1 MIESKKLLKI
11 KNLKH
16 GFFNSVGGK
25 SKNIYKSLNCGP
37 GSKDNASNVKKNLD
51 IVRKKISNKAK
62 NIFLL
67 HQIHSNKFIYID
79 EKYKNKKKPKA
90 DAIITNQK
98 YLPIAVLTADC
109 SPILIYDDKK
119 KIIAA
124 IHAGWK
130 GAYKNIIN
138 KVIKFMIK
146 KGCELNNMTAAIGPS
161 ISLKNYEVKED
172 FKKKFVKKDKKNLI
186 FFKINK
192 KKLYFDLTSYI
203 YTSLKK
209 NGIKYI
215 DVLKVD
221 TFDIKHKFFSA
232 RRALKLKHSDY
243 GRNISIIMLN

>member
-1 MIESKKLLKI
+1 MKYNLITLDLFLCASKHQSLAKAAEEKNLVVSAVSKRILDLEKSVGVNLFYRKNSGVELTPAGHEMQKHCMEVFISI
-11 KNLKH
+11 KN
-16 GFFNSVGGK
+16 
-25 SKNIYKSLNCGP
+25 
-37 GSKDNASNVKKNLD
+37 
-51 IVRKKISNKAK
+51 
-62 NIFLL
+62 
-67 HQIHSNKFIYID
+67 
-79 EKYKNKKKPKA
+79 
-90 DAIITNQK
+90 
-98 YLPIAVLTADC
+98 
-109 SPILIYDDKK
+109 DDKK

-192 KKLYFDLTSYI
+192 KKLYFDLTNHI

-232 RRALKLKHSDY
+232 RRALKLKHNDY

>member
-1 MIESKKLLKI
+1 MIKSKKLLKI

-25 SKNIYKSLNCGP
+25 SKNIYRSLNCGP
-37 GSKDNASNVKKNLD
+37 GSKDNTSSVKKNLD

-67 HQIHSNKFIYID
+67 DQIHSNKFIYID

-109 SPILIYDDKK
+109 SPILIYDDKR

-130 GAYKNIIN
+130 GAYKDIIK
-138 KVIKFMIK
+138 KVIHFMIK
-146 KGCELNNMTAAIGPS
+146 KGCTSKNITAAIGPC
-161 ISLKNYEVKED
+161 ISSNNYQVKED
-172 FKKKFVKKDKKNLI
+172 FKKKFIKKDKKNLM
-186 FFKINK
+186 FFKINR

-209 NGIKYI
+209 NGVKYI

-232 RRALKLKHSDY
+232 RRALKLKHNDY

>member
-1 MIESKKLLKI
+1 MIRSKKLLKI

-37 GSKDNASNVKKNLD
+37 GSKDNSLNIKKNLE
-51 IVRKKISNKAK
+51 IVRKKISSKAK

-67 HQIHSNKFIYID
+67 HQTHSNKFIYID

-109 SPILIYDDKK
+109 SPILIYDDKR

-130 GAYKNIIN
+130 GAYKDIIN

-146 KGCELNNMTAAIGPS
+146 KGCKLNNITAAIGPS
-161 ISLKNYEVKED
+161 ISIKNYEVKAD
-172 FKKKFVKKDKKNLI
+172 FKKKFIKKDKKNLM

-232 RRALKLKHSDY
+232 RRALKLKHNDY